1 VGGAGDGEQEG
12 VGVTGGGGVAGGW
25 CEGRHGV
32 GEGVGEDV
40 GDRSAAEGADTV
52 AVAVAVAEDV
62 PEREGFEEEEGK
74 EEAVA
79 VAERVGG
86 TEGETVTVAE
96 RVGGAEREAVAVADA
111 DAEADAEGEG
121 EGEREREAKA
131 EVEGLGIG
139 VHDPVLDADDVA
151 RKRSVGAVAVAVAEG
166 ERFASSACAWGDGG
180 REGTRV
186 RLVFSRTTRIAH
198 VARTDPG
205 SPYSIARRIGSMGQ
219 LREGPRAS
227 VRVLRLISDGGKGR
241 HTPAL

>member
-1 VGGAGDGEQEG
+1 VGGAGDGEHEG

-79 VAERVGG
+79 VAERVAG
-86 TEGETVTVAE
+86 TEGETVEVAE
-96 RVGGAEREAVAVADA
+96 RVGGAEREAVAVAEA

-121 EGEREREAKA
+121 EGESEAKA

-186 RLVFSRTTRIAH
+186 RRVFSRTARPAH

-241 HTPAL
+241 TPAALP